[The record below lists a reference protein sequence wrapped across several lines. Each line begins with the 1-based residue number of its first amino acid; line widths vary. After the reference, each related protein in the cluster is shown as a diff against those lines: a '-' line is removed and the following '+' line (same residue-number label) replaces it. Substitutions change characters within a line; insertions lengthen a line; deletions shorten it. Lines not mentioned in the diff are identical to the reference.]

1 MMAGSV
7 REAIPVIN
15 ASLATVFLDALAHAG
30 GQLAELVERDI
41 IFRGSNVAYVRLE
54 ELPLCHADGPETPVT
69 AVYLAFSG
77 GIDGHVVL
85 SMTPEAAGR
94 LSRILLMYDTDL
106 DTPELLFLADS
117 MVGELGNIIASA
129 FLNAVANE
137 AGLTVFPT
145 PPCVVHDMWGA
156 VLQSVV
162 VEVAQEQS
170 YGILVESSLIVDGD
184 PLEGTLIVLPS
195 LASCMRLEEV
205 LSLRAGSRRGVA
217 W

>member
-1 MMAGSV
+1 MMEGSV
-7 REAIPVIN
+7 REAIPVIH
-15 ASLATVFLDALAHAG
+15 ASLATVFLEALAHAG
-30 GQLAELVERDI
+30 SQLAELVERDI
-41 IFRGSNVAYVRLE
+41 VFRGSRVAYIRLE
-54 ELPLCHADGPETPVT
+54 ELPLCHEDGPETPVT
-69 AVYLAFSG
+69 AVYLGFSG

-94 LSRILLMYDTDL
+94 LSRILLMYDTEL

-129 FLNAVANE
+129 FLNAVANAAE
-137 AGLTVFPT
+137 LTVFPT

-184 PLEGTLIVLPS
+184 PLQGTLIVLPS
-195 LASCMRLEEV
+195 LESCKRLEES
-205 LSLRAGSRRGVA
+205 LSLRAAASYTNAR
-217 W
+217 